1 MNKWQVMGLAFEDI
15 GGLLY
20 TECENMSVNCS
31 RDPGFECMYE
41 HYAIMLRTLTTQ
53 HALIQDA
60 FGMLEAQFSQAH
72 RADTE
77 LKASRSHYIGV
88 KAK

>member
-1 MNKWQVMGLAFEDI
+1 MNKWEVLGHTFEDL
-15 GGLLY
+15 GDLLR
-20 TECENMSVNCS
+20 TECENMAVNCS

-60 FGMLEAQFSQAH
+60 FGMLEARFSTDAESGGEAETQ
-72 RADTE
+72 E
-77 LKASRSHYIGV
+77 GLK
-88 KAK
+88 